1 MIYLKSHNKF
11 YEDISIARGFSSEDM
26 FKFSDIVKM
35 QVETDKVTAE
45 SICNAKENINESETE
60 YALVEDLLNI
70 HRTASNETTLFF
82 NIPNTANNEN
92 IIIAP
97 GQGKTPVFVLTD
109 EFCKEQAFP
118 YPLPTSKIDCNAPRD
133 IPSPAQYL
141 NQRWLKFN
149 QWFTSD
155 AD

>member
-1 MIYLKSHNKF
+1 MKIFQLQGVSQVRTCLNSPILLKCKQ
-11 YEDISIARGFSSEDM
+11 
-26 FKFSDIVKM
+26 KL
-35 QVETDKVTAE
+35 TKVTAE

-70 HRTASNETTLFF
+70 HRTASNEKTLFF
-82 NIPNTANNEN
+82 NIPNTANTEN

-118 YPLPTSKIDCNAPRD
+118 YPLPTSKIDYNAP
-133 IPSPAQYL
+133 
-141 NQRWLKFN
+141 
-149 QWFTSD
+149 
-155 AD
+155 